1 MRNLAVLCLALGL
14 ALAGTEQWIGPNPT
28 HSYTIPNP
36 EPGVFPQSPELFM
49 PAVDTLKYDDN
60 MPASAWAY
68 NQANNGWGVKFVS
81 PGDNLTLTGALV
93 HFYSGWPVPGGDS
106 AKFKVYTDDGPNGSP
121 GTEVWASA
129 KVKITRGSWNFIPI
143 NEPIIGSNFYVFYV
157 QTDSYPVCPGL
168 SIDAYNNAASHRM
181 WTMAGTDGFAE
192 DSRRGEWLIRAV
204 VDWTP
209 QNVNAAS
216 IYFASNMPLDTQPD
230 INLSIRT
237 MIKNFGTTAL
247 PIGTP
252 VRLHITGPQSYTYDD
267 TMTTTAVLNRGQT
280 GQMNFSP
287 AWRIPSTS
295 GNYKISCW
303 TEAAGEQWP
312 ADDTIIYDL
321 SVAKWIQYANF
332 NNLRW
337 LTWGGMQRVTK
348 FNPATFGLQ
357 YPVGLFR
364 ARHKF
369 YYHSSYPWPD
379 STFTFKVYAEDGQTL
394 LYESEPIE
402 AAPGTPGPDVTVDFD
417 SMLVFSSGEFY
428 VGIATVSGSGHPSS
442 CADDTS
448 DGRSYYGTPGNWVA
462 FTLGEYFTSA
472 SCQGGVG
479 LNEGRVVPVTDP
491 SIVFENKPN
500 PAVDY
505 VNIRWQVPKRQ
516 AVSVMLYDAA
526 GKLVRT
532 LYHTEAGLLGT
543 VRLDARGIA
552 GGIYLV
558 RLETPTDHATAKLVL
573 GR

>member
-1 MRNLAVLCLALGL
+1 MRNLVVLCLALGL
-14 ALAGTEQWIGPNPT
+14 AIAGTEQWIGSNPT
-28 HSYTIPNP
+28 QSYTIPNP

-68 NQANNGWGVKFVS
+68 NYGGNGWGVKFIS
-81 PGDNLTLTGALV
+81 PSDNVTLTGALV
-93 HFYSGWPVPGGDS
+93 HFYSGWPSPGGTN
-106 AKFKVYTDDGPNGSP
+106 AIVKVFTDDGPNGSP
-121 GTEVWASA
+121 GTEVWTSSTLT
-129 KVKITRGSWNFIPI
+129 ITRGSWNFVPI
-143 NEPIIGSNFYVFYV
+143 NEPIIGSNFYIFYV
-157 QTDSYPVCPGL
+157 QVDSYPLCPGL

-181 WTMAGTDGFAE
+181 WTMSSTDGFAE

-209 QNVNAAS
+209 QNVNGSA
-216 IYFASNMPLDTQPD
+216 IYFASNMPLDTTPD
-230 INLSIRT
+230 VNLNLRT
-237 MIKNFGTTAL
+237 MIKNLGTTAL

-252 VRLHITGPQSYTYDD
+252 VRLHVTGPQAYVYDD
-267 TMTTTAVLNRGQT
+267 TMTTTAALNRGQT

-287 AWRIPSTS
+287 AWRVPSTS
-295 GNYKISCW
+295 GNYQISTW
-303 TEAAGEQWP
+303 VEAAGEQWP

-337 LTWGGMQRVTK
+337 LFWGGPQRATK

-379 STFTFKVYAEDGQTL
+379 SSFRFNVYAGDGQTL
-394 LYESEPIE
+394 LYQSELVE

-417 SMLVFSSGEFY
+417 STLIFNSGEFY
-428 VGIATVSGSGHPSS
+428 ISVAPVSSTGHPSS
-442 CADDTS
+442 CGDDS
-448 DGRSYYGTPGNWVA
+448 VDGRSYQGQPGNWTA
-462 FTLGEYFTSA
+462 WTLGELFTSA

-479 LNEGRVVPVTDP
+479 LSEGRVVPVTDP
-491 SIVFENKPN
+491 SIVFENYPN
-500 PAVDY
+500 PAVNY
-505 VNIRWQVPKRQ
+505 VNIKWQVPKRQ
-516 AVSVMLYDAA
+516 PVSLTLYDAT

-532 LYHTEAGLLGT
+532 VFETEAGLVGT
-543 VRLDARGIA
+543 VKLDAQGLA

-558 RLETPTDHATAKLVL
+558 RLETPTDQATAKLIL
-573 GR
+573 EH